1 MGKASRQMKK
11 KQKNKE
17 EQAINMANRETE
29 EKLRE
34 QMEHGEYEK
43 AIETIAELVQ
53 AGDVKPEFMYDA
65 AYSYFMAGDYDRS
78 ANWVTNTLTA
88 DPGHID
94 ARILLARLCILQDR
108 PDDGLAVFDFIL
120 ENYGAALSDEKKEEI
135 EEIVAFY
142 GRNEKA
148 KIVRDYP
155 HIAKFLR
162 LDGENAEPE
171 DKAAALLSSLKA
183 KVAEASEKAAQVKEQ
198 AVAAKDKAVEAV
210 AGAADAAADAAAK
223 KPADILQALRAKL
236 AEVKEEAGE
245 KIAGAVSKPAA
256 EPKAAPQDSESHTAA
271 EVMLR
276 EVEAQNTGAARKI
289 EMLNSFAG
297 GLYLERD
304 LKGAELLLSEAL
316 KTDTQSDYT
325 LRNMAL
331 LQLEM
336 GNREKALKFA
346 SLMKQADFLLLRTL
360 R

>member
-11 KQKNKE
+11 KQKSKE
-17 EQAINMANRETE
+17 EQAINMTNRETE
-29 EKLRE
+29 EKLRN
-34 QMEHGEYEK
+34 QVEHGEYEK
-43 AIETIAELVQ
+43 AIETIAALIQ

-88 DPGHID
+88 DPRHID

-120 ENYGAALSDEKKEEI
+120 ENYGTVLSDEKKEEI

-155 HIAKFLR
+155 HIAKL
-162 LDGENAEPE
+162 LQLEGEKAEPE

-183 KVAEASEKAAQVKEQ
+183 KVAEASEKAAQVKE
-198 AVAAKDKAVEAV
+198 
-210 AGAADAAADAAAK
+210 
-223 KPADILQALRAKL
+223 
-236 AEVKEEAGE
+236 EAGE

-256 EPKAAPQDSESHTAA
+256 EPKAAPQDSEPHTAA

-276 EVEAQNTGAARKI
+276 EIEVQNVGAARKI

-304 LKGAELLLSEAL
+304 LNGAELLLSEAL
-316 KTDTQSDYT
+316 KTDAQSDYT

-331 LQLEM
+331 VQLEM